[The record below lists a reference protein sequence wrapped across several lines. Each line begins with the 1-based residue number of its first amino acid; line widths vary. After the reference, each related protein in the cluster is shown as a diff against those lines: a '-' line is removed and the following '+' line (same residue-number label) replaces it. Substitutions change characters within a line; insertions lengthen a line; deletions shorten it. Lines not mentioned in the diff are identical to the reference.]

1 VLWASAFLSAIVDNI
16 PFVATMIPLIKNM
29 APALGGEANIQPIW
43 WCLSLGACLG
53 GNGTLIG
60 ASANLT
66 VAGISERNG
75 VPFKFLTYTLYAAP
89 MTLVSIAI
97 CNVYVWWRY
106 F

>member
-1 VLWASAFLSAIVDNI
+1 MRL
-16 PFVATMIPLIKNM
+16 P
-29 APALGGEANIQPIW
+29 GEARR
-43 WCLSLGACLG
+43 
-53 GNGTLIG
+53 LILPQAQDEVHVDDTYPDDLLRSILASVKTIALVG

-75 VPFKFLTYTLYAAP
+75 VPFRFLTYTLYAAP
-89 MTLVSIAI
+89 LTIVSIAI

>member
-1 VLWASAFLSAIVDNI
+1 
-16 PFVATMIPLIKNM
+16 MPL
-29 APALGGEANIQPIW
+29 W

-75 VPFKFLTYTLYAAP
+75 VPFRFLTYTLYAAP
-89 MTLVSIAI
+89 MTVVSIAI
-97 CNVYVWWRY
+97 CQRLCLVAIFLSSHQSCLDLPGRCRS
-106 F
+106 FPPRIGGRGA